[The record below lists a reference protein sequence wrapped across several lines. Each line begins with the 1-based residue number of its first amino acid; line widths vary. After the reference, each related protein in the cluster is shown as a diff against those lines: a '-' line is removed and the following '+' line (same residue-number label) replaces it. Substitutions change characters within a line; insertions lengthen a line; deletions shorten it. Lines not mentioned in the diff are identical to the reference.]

1 MHDGIFTAAGS
12 KLTSFNMQNV
22 QINTNKYAQNQ
33 FAKNGT
39 RQSASSNNEHYQE
52 GIQKIVT
59 FSHRL

>member
-33 FAKNGT
+33 EFLHE
-39 RQSASSNNEHYQE
+39 SSFE
-52 GIQKIVT
+52 V
-59 FSHRL
+59 